1 MNYKRKIPLV
11 LLILAA
17 AVGLAATTH
26 DYFLLP
32 ENFFLHKGDKLNL
45 HMVEGDVFAKQ
56 NEVGPQT
63 AKIISFLLYSGKK
76 KTDLTN
82 YAKDTS
88 VLLKD
93 YPMEI
98 TGQSLISITTGV
110 DHSNYSRDNY
120 AEFLTQLGN
129 DKLADKVKN
138 GTQFRVKEKHARYM
152 KTLFSVDD
160 HDGSD
165 YEKVL
170 GEASEIV
177 LKDNPYKKKYGD
189 DMVAQLLFSGKPV
202 KGEIVSLYIKSLG
215 GNVYTQNYTTDS
227 KGEISIT
234 MSREGIYMLRNVHVE
249 ATGDKDAD
257 YVSWW
262 TTYTFPFSSSDEVP
276 NTYKEFGFGNK
287 H

>member
-1 MNYKRKIPLV
+1 MNYKRKIPLI

-17 AVGLAATTH
+17 AIGLAATTH

-45 HMVEGDVFAKQ
+45 HLLEGDLFLKQ
-56 NEVGPQT
+56 NEVAPQT
-63 AKIISFLLYSGKK
+63 AKIISFVLYSGKK
-76 KTDLTN
+76 KTDLTSL
-82 YAKDTS
+82 AKDTS
-88 VLLKD
+88 ILLKD
-93 YPMEI
+93 FPME
-98 TGQSLISITTGV
+98 TSGQSLVSITTGV

-120 AEFLTQLGN
+120 ADFLTQLGN
-129 DKLADKVKN
+129 DKLADKIKN
-138 GTQFRVKEKHARYM
+138 GTQFRVKEKHARYI
-152 KTLFSVDD
+152 KTLFSVDN

-177 LKDNPYKKKYGD
+177 LKDNPYKKQYGD
-189 DMVAQLLFSGKPV
+189 DMVAQLLFSGKPA
-202 KGEIVSLYIKSLG
+202 KGEVVALYIKSLG
-215 GNVYTQNYTTDS
+215 GNVYTQTYTTDN

-234 MSREGIYMLRNVHVE
+234 MSREGIYMLRSVHVE
-249 ATGDKDAD
+249 PTGDKDAD

-262 TTYTFPFSSSDEVP
+262 TTYTFPFSSSDEMP
-276 NTYKEFGFGNK
+276 NTYKEFGFGNV

>member
-110 DHSNYSRDNY
+110 DHS
-120 AEFLTQLGN
+120 
-129 DKLADKVKN
+129 
-138 GTQFRVKEKHARYM
+138 
-152 KTLFSVDD
+152 FS
-160 HDGSD
+160 
-165 YEKVL
+165 
-170 GEASEIV
+170 
-177 LKDNPYKKKYGD
+177 
-189 DMVAQLLFSGKPV
+189 
-202 KGEIVSLYIKSLG
+202 
-215 GNVYTQNYTTDS
+215 T
-227 KGEISIT
+227 
-234 MSREGIYMLRNVHVE
+234 
-249 ATGDKDAD
+249 
-257 YVSWW
+257 
-262 TTYTFPFSSSDEVP
+262 
-276 NTYKEFGFGNK
+276 
-287 H
+287 